1 MAQANL
7 PRVQLKDGGR
17 PLVLAG
23 PPRHIRGELLVR
35 NPGDEKVI
43 VRQPQ
48 MRPAAI
54 TGRGK
59 AKALALPEPAVTLRR
74 IVVRPRQDR
83 QVPIALS
90 LEPGTPPGTY
100 HAELDIDGERREVVL
115 HVTEDVAFTIEPP
128 ELVIPNR
135 PGEKIA
141 KRIVVSNQGNVAI
154 AVKSIGAIVL
164 DEELVHCRAL
174 RGALAD
180 VGQTM
185 ETLDDFIVALGHRYH
200 DLYDKLVLK
209 VTNEAT
215 TVAPGETAA
224 IDLTVAL
231 PDKLDARSR
240 YSAFAPISTQTLTF
254 TIVPE

>member
-1 MAQANL
+1 MAQANHR
-7 PRVQLKDGGR
+7 RVMLKDDGR

-23 PPRHIRGELLVR
+23 PPRRVRGELLVR

-43 VRQPQ
+43 IRQPL
-48 MRPAAI
+48 MRPATI

-59 AKALALPEPAVTLRR
+59 QKALTLQEPALTLRR
-74 IVVRPRQDR
+74 IVVRARQDR

-100 HAELDIDGERREVVL
+100 HAQLDVDGELREVVM
-115 HVTEDVAFTIEPP
+115 HVTEDVAFTIEPS

-135 PGEKIA
+135 PGEKVT
-141 KRIVVSNQGNVAI
+141 KQIVVSNQGNVAI
-154 AVKSIGAIVL
+154 ALKTIGAIVL

-180 VGQTM
+180 VGKTM
-185 ETLDDFIVALGHRYH
+185 KTLDDFIVALGHRYS
-200 DLYDKLVLK
+200 DLYAALVLK
-209 VTNEAT
+209 VQNEPT
-215 TVAPGETAA
+215 TIAPGETAA
-224 IDLTVAL
+224 IELTISL
-231 PDKLDARSR
+231 PDKLEARGR
-240 YSAFAPISTQTLTF
+240 YSAFAAVSTQTLTF

>member
-7 PRVQLKDGGR
+7 PRVLLKNSGR
-17 PLVLAG
+17 PLVFAG
-23 PPRHIRGELLVR
+23 PPRHVRGELLVR

-43 VRQPQ
+43 VRQPL
-48 MRPAAI
+48 MRPATM

-59 AKALALPEPAVTLRR
+59 GKAQALQEPAVTLRR
-74 IVVRPRQDR
+74 IVVRARQDR

-90 LEPGTPPGTY
+90 LEPTTPPGTY
-100 HAELDIDGERREVVL
+100 HAELDVDGERREVLL
-115 HVTEDVAFTIEPP
+115 HVTEDVAFTIEPS

-135 PGEKIA
+135 PGQKT
-141 KRIVVSNQGNVAI
+141 
-154 AVKSIGAIVL
+154 IGAIVL
-164 DEELVHCRAL
+164 DEELAHCRAL

-185 ETLDDFIVALGHRYH
+185 KTLDDFIVALGHRYH

-209 VTNEAT
+209 VQNEPT
-215 TVAPGETAA
+215 TIEPGETSA
-224 IDLTVAL
+224 IDLTISL
-231 PDKLDARSR
+231 PDKLEARGR

-254 TIVPE
+254 TLVPE

>member
-1 MAQANL
+1 MVQANI
-7 PRVQLKDGGR
+7 PRVMLKDGGR

-23 PPRHIRGELLVR
+23 PPRHVRGALLVR

-43 VRQPQ
+43 IRQPL
-48 MRPAAI
+48 MRPATV

-59 AKALALPEPAVTLRR
+59 QKALALQEPPLTLRR
-74 IVVRPRQDR
+74 IVVRARQDR

-100 HAELDIDGERREVVL
+100 HAQLDVDGELREVVL
-115 HVTEDVAFTIEPP
+115 HVTEDVAFTIEPS

-135 PGEKIA
+135 RGEKVT
-141 KRIVVSNQGNVAI
+141 KQIVVSNQGNVAI
-154 AVKSIGAIVL
+154 AVKTIGAIVV

-180 VGQTM
+180 VGKTM
-185 ETLDDFIVALGHRYH
+185 KTLDDFITALGHRYH

-209 VTNEAT
+209 VHNEPT
-215 TVAPGETAA
+215 MIAPGETVA
-224 IDLTVAL
+224 IDLTISL
-231 PDKLDARSR
+231 PDKLETRGR

-254 TIVPE
+254 IIVPE